1 MTMEDKT
8 QKNTINTLYF
18 ILVLSTILG
27 FVPNSWA
34 FTVSFTLWV
43 VVLLAAYVYRGKDNK
58 DGLLYNHMTYLIGT
72 IWIGTSFILIGT
84 LAAGWW
90 VFTQGDNSA
99 FDAAIARM
107 EGGAMIDEAAILQT
121 LKEYFAGNRTLMIT
135 ASTVAIGPAILY
147 FVYRVANGISRA
159 GKGYRIANPK
169 SWL

>member
-1 MTMEDKT
+1 MEDKT

-27 FVPNSWA
+27 FVPNAWA
-34 FTVSFTLWV
+34 FTASFTLWV
-43 VVLLAAYVYRGKDNK
+43 VVLLAAYVYRGKDNE

-84 LAAGWW
+84 LAAGLW
-90 VFTQGDNSA
+90 VYLQGDNSA
-99 FDAAIARM
+99 FEAAFARL
-107 EGGAMIDEAAILQT
+107 EGGAMIDEAAIRQVTQDYLSI
-121 LKEYFAGNRTLMIT
+121 NRDLMIT
-135 ASTVAIGPAILY
+135 ASTFAIGPSILY